1 MPKIKIDK
9 ELYEKIRKHSENAG
23 YSSVDEFIS
32 HTLEQVLEMADD
44 DTLDDAVKERLRGL
58 GYLE

>member
-9 ELYEKIRKHSENAG
+9 GLYEQMKKYAEKAG
-23 YSSVDEFIS
+23 YSSVDEFVS
-32 HTLEQVLEMADD
+32 HTLEKVLEMASDEQ
-44 DTLDDAVKERLRGL
+44 LDDAVKERLRGL

>member
-9 ELYEKIRKHSENAG
+9 ELYEQMKKYADKAG
-23 YSSVDEFIS
+23 YSSVDEFVA
-32 HTLEQVLEMADD
+32 HTLEKVIEMADD
-44 DTLDDAVKERLRGL
+44 STLDDAVKERLKGL